1 MAAAELD
8 PVAAAH
14 ARCAEITRASQ
25 SNLWLVSRALPK
37 EKHALFASSYA
48 SMRVI
53 DDFVDDEFM
62 GLPAVE
68 RAATRETA
76 VAKIALWVEQASAAK
91 KGVFSGGGG
100 SYEPEVFVAL
110 QDTLSQS
117 TLDVGPWSRLG
128 AALTADIEEKPLPGW
143 DAFYQYC
150 VGATV
155 APAEIFLY
163 VLACDVSDGSYSHDA
178 SLPLAEAGYEMGVF
192 CYLTHIARD
201 LKKDAMAGGD
211 QLVTIPA
218 TLLDEFGA
226 TAEVLRNELS
236 SGKTERAA
244 NVVEALVAKA
254 RPFRERSEEYF
265 ATILKN
271 LEPREA
277 SVLKA
282 LLGVYFRIHDLI
294 EADPE
299 KPVKGKGKVLGTTEK
314 LGILARA
321 GLAESLL
328 VR

>member
-1 MAAAELD
+1 MATAELD
-8 PVAAAH
+8 PIAAAH

-25 SNLWLVSRALPK
+25 SNLWLVSRALPQ

-53 DDFVDDEFM
+53 DDFVDDDFM
-62 GLPAVE
+62 GLAPE
-68 RAATRETA
+68 KRSATRETA
-76 VAKIALWVEQASAAK
+76 VSKIALWVEQAKAAK
-91 KGVFSGGGG
+91 EGGFSDGKA
-100 SYEPEVFVAL
+100 SYEPEVFIAL
-110 QDTLSQS
+110 QDTLSKS
-117 TLDVGPWSRLG
+117 TLDVGPWARLG
-128 AALTADIEEKPLPGW
+128 AALTADIEEEPLPGW

-163 VLACDVSDGSYSHDA
+163 VLACEVSEGSYTHDPL
-178 SLPLAEAGYEMGVF
+178 LPLAEAGYEMGVF

-218 TLLDEFGA
+218 ALLDQFGA
-226 TAEVLRNELS
+226 TPEVLRTELS
-236 SGKTERAA
+236 SGDTERASKIVA
-244 NVVEALVAKA
+244 ALVAQA

-265 ATILKN
+265 ATILAN
-271 LEPREA
+271 LAPREA

-282 LLGVYFRIHDLI
+282 LLGVYFRIHDII

-299 KPVKGKGKVLGTTEK
+299 KPVRGKGKVMGATEK
-314 LGILARA
+314 LAILARA

-328 VR
+328 IR

>member
-1 MAAAELD
+1 MAAAVLD
-8 PVAAAH
+8 SIAAAH
-14 ARCAEITRASQ
+14 VRCAEITRASQ

-62 GLPAVE
+62 GLSAEERVAARGAAVG
-68 RAATRETA
+68 
-76 VAKIALWVEQASAAK
+76 KIALWVEQSRAAK
-91 KGVFSGGGG
+91 AGTFIGGEG
-100 SYEPEVFVAL
+100 SYEPVVFTAL
-110 QDTLSQS
+110 QDTLGRS
-117 TLDVGPWSRLG
+117 TLDVGPWARLG
-128 AALTADIEEKPLPGW
+128 AALTADIEEKALPGW
-143 DAFYQYC
+143 DEFYGYC

-163 VLACDVSDGSYSHDA
+163 VLACEVSEGGYCHDR

-201 LKKDAMAGGD
+201 LRKDAMAGGD

-226 TAEVLRNELS
+226 TPEVLRGEL
-236 SGKTERAA
+236 AA
-244 NVVEALVAKA
+244 GETVRGAKVIKALVAQA
-254 RPFRERSEEYF
+254 RPFRERSEVYF
-265 ATILKN
+265 TEILKS
-271 LEPREA
+271 LAPRER

-282 LLGVYFRIHDLI
+282 LLGVYFRIHDII
-294 EADPE
+294 EEDPE
-299 KPVKGKGKVLGTTEK
+299 RPLRGKGKVMGTTEK
-314 LGILARA
+314 LRILAKA